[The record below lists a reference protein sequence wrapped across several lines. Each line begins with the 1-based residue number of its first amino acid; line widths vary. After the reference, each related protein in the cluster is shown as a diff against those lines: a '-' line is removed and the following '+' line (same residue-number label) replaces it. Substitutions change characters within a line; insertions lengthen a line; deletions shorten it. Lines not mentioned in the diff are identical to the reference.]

1 MIPPLLAILAW
12 PVVSIF
18 FFKRFSPAI
27 AVLLTLMGGFL
38 LLPVRGSLDLPVL
51 PELSKTTVP
60 ALTAFLIGASI
71 LSSRMKE
78 FAPGSIQPGWMPQ
91 NKLILG
97 LLACVVIG
105 PFGTVLFN
113 GDRLVYGPTVLQG
126 LRVYDGLSIVMRSF
140 VIVLPFLLAR
150 KYLARPEDHKTV
162 LLMFCFAGL
171 AYSLP
176 TLLETRISPK
186 INVLVYGFFAHD
198 WHQHVRG
205 GYYRPLVFLKH
216 GLWLG
221 IFIAATV
228 IAAAICWRMMKENR
242 SKYLLAVG
250 WLFVTLFLS
259 RTLGAL
265 LIVLLILPMAL
276 FLTVRLQLICA
287 GIFACIVLFYP
298 MLRGAGY
305 IPTEQAVEMA
315 TKINPERAESL
326 AYRLRHEDS
335 LLEKARQRPVWGWGS
350 WGRNRV
356 YNEEGR
362 DISVTD
368 GSWII
373 AIGSYGWVGYIGRF
387 GLFTVP
393 IILFAF
399 SRRRSEITLP
409 TSGLC
414 LVMVVNLIDV
424 IPNSAL
430 TPLTWMVA
438 GALAGRLELRAG
450 QTAEDEAPDQL
461 VETGPRSRRYSR
473 PVRGGSPTRG
483 QRPAEGDTPGRP
495 AKKPNRPGAQ
505 PRYARNQKVD
515 HAT

>member
-1 MIPPLLAILAW
+1 MIPPLLAVLSW
-12 PVVSIF
+12 PLISIF
-18 FFKRFSPAI
+18 FFKRFSPAV
-27 AVLLTLMGGFL
+27 AVLLTLVGGFL

-51 PELSKTTVP
+51 PSLSKTSVP
-60 ALTAFLIGASI
+60 SLTAFVIGAAI

-78 FAPGSIQPGWMPQ
+78 FAPGSIQPGWLPQ

-105 PFGTVLFN
+105 PFLTVIFN

-126 LRVYDGLSIVMRSF
+126 LRLYDGFSIVMRSF
-140 VIVLPFLLAR
+140 VLVLPFLLAR

-162 LLMFCFAGL
+162 LLVFCFAGL

-176 TLLETRISPK
+176 TLLEVRISPK

-205 GYYRPLVFLKH
+205 GHYRPLVFLKH

-221 IFIAATV
+221 IFMAATV
-228 IAAAICWRMMKENR
+228 VAAAICWRMMKGSR
-242 SKYLLAVG
+242 TKFLLAVC
-250 WLFVTLFLS
+250 WLFVTLYLA
-259 RTLGAL
+259 RTLGAF
-265 LIVLLILPMAL
+265 LIVLMILPVAL
-276 FLTVRLQLICA
+276 FLTVRLQLIFA
-287 GIFACIVLFYP
+287 GVLACVVLLYP
-298 MLRGAGY
+298 MLRGSGF
-305 IPTEQAVEMA
+305 IPTERAVSMA
-315 TKINPERAESL
+315 EKINPERARSL
-326 AYRLRHEDS
+326 AFRLTHEDK
-335 LLEKARQRPVWGWGS
+335 LLEKANKRPIWGWGS

-356 YNEEGR
+356 YNEQGR
-362 DISVTD
+362 DVSVTD

-387 GLFTVP
+387 GLFTLP

-399 SRRRSEITLP
+399 SRRRSDVTLA

-414 LVMVVNLIDV
+414 LVMIVNLIDV
-424 IPNSAL
+424 IPNSSL

-450 QTAEDEAPDQL
+450 QRSEDDVPEL
-461 VETGPRSRRYSR
+461 VKTGSHGPRYSR

-483 QRPAEGDTPGRP
+483 RRPTEVDLPDGSARP
-495 AKKPNRPGAQ
+495 DRPGGR

>member
-1 MIPPLLAILAW
+1 MIPPLLAILTW
-12 PVVSIF
+12 PVVGII

-27 AVLLTLMGGFL
+27 AVLLTLIGGFL

-51 PELSKTTVP
+51 PALSKTTVP
-60 ALTAFLIGASI
+60 SLTAFVIGAAI

-78 FAPGSIQPGWMPQ
+78 FAPGSIQPGWLPR

-97 LLACVVIG
+97 LLGCVVIA
-105 PFGTVLFN
+105 PFLTVLFN
-113 GDRLVYGPTVLQG
+113 SDRLVYGPTVLQG
-126 LRVYDGLSIVMRSF
+126 LRVYDGFSIVMRSF
-140 VIVLPFLLAR
+140 VLVLPFLLAR

-162 LLMFCFAGL
+162 LLVLCFAGL
-171 AYSLP
+171 AYSLLA
-176 TLLETRISPK
+176 LLEVRISPK

-205 GYYRPLVFLKH
+205 GQYRPLVFLKH

-221 IFIAATV
+221 LFIAGTV
-228 IAAAICWRMMKENR
+228 IAAGICWRMMKGNR
-242 SKYLLAVG
+242 TKYLLALG
-250 WLFVTLFLS
+250 WLFVTLFLA
-259 RTLGAL
+259 RTLGAF
-265 LIVLLILPMAL
+265 LIVLMILPIAL

-287 GIFACIVLFYP
+287 GVLACIVLFYP
-298 MLRGAGY
+298 MLRGAGF
-305 IPTEQAVEMA
+305 IPTEHAVSIA
-315 TKINPERAESL
+315 NSINPERADSL
-326 AYRLRHEDS
+326 SFRLTHEDK
-335 LLEKARQRPVWGWGS
+335 LLVKANQRPIWGWGS

-356 YNEEGR
+356 YNEQGQ
-362 DISVTD
+362 DVSVTD

-387 GLFTVP
+387 GLFTLP

-399 SRRRSEITLP
+399 SRRRSDVTLA

-414 LVMVVNLIDV
+414 LVMVVNLIDM
-424 IPNSAL
+424 IPNSSL

-450 QTAEDEAPDQL
+450 QTSEDEMSDP
-461 VETGPRSRRYSR
+461 VETGQRGPKYSR

-483 QRPAEGDTPGRP
+483 QRAAEDDAPARP
-495 AKKPNRPGAQ
+495 AKPNRPGAQ
-505 PRYARNQKVD
+505 PRYARNKKVD